1 MILGKVRCGFF
12 QKLVLLAELSGLTFE
27 LAKPGALADGQWRLL
42 TRMLASI
49 GVHPISE
56 SRLMDSEFLGH
67 LGDRTRRL
75 DHLLNGLFLK
85 LRRVAPAIPR
95 QPSSFPDDPIL
106 EGSLSG
112 RSGAAQGG
120 VHGWTQ
126 TCRVGR

>member
-1 MILGKVRCGFF
+1 LTAITRISYGFF
-12 QKLVLLAELSGLTFE
+12 QKLVLHAELSGHAFE
-27 LAKPGALADGQWRLL
+27 LAKPGALAHGQRRLI
-42 TRMLASI
+42 TRMLAPI
-49 GVHPISE
+49 GVHLISE

-75 DHLLNGLFLK
+75 DHRLNGLFLK

-112 RSGAAQGG
+112 RSRAAQGERG
-120 VHGWTQ
+120 CDLRFFWA
-126 TCRVGR
+126 